1 MKKSLIYISL
11 TFAVTRNEKSR
22 KNISLGEVRRLGLV
36 CGTLFKL
43 IKYSDYSS
51 QRRSRRFLNKKCTL
65 DVTGSTNPSL
75 ALNVLRRQQEI
86 LKFKSHA
93 NIFFQVT
100 NGLRYSKSAGHWL
113 RSFCVFVMLDKVEGK
128 NDLFEVLQFPVSA
141 KANIMYSRSASGCE
155 TSSWFLRPCEKNC
168 TKGSRRF
175 MEFRNPVILI
185 IRRWRRCRGN
195 YSTQCSFF
203 KFLNKFPFD
212 LYFWENKFNHC
223 SSEVRKR
230 APHLKLWLC
239 HRCLVKGETAK
250 WYQ

>member
-36 CGTLFKL
+36 CGALFKL
-43 IKYSDYSS
+43 IKYSDYSF
-51 QRRSRRFLNKKCTL
+51 QRWRYFLLKNKCTF
-65 DVTGSTNPSL
+65 DVTGTTNPSA

-113 RSFCVFVMLDKVEGK
+113 RSFWGFVMLDKVEGK
-128 NDLFEVLQFPVSA
+128 NDLFEVLQFPVVC

-155 TSSWFLRPCEKNC
+155 TSSWFLRPCEKKC

-175 MEFRNPVILI
+175 IKSQNPAI
-185 IRRWRRCRGN
+185 IIIQRWRRLRGN
-195 YSTQCSFF
+195 YSTQCSISGEFWINF
-203 KFLNKFPFD
+203 RLIYTFL
-212 LYFWENKFNHC
+212 
-223 SSEVRKR
+223 RK
-230 APHLKLWLC
+230 
-239 HRCLVKGETAK
+239 
-250 WYQ
+250 